1 MNEATTWRR
10 YFLSVL
16 LAAAIAPAAGAL
28 TLTGTIDAADPDMP
42 VVFISTPNCTGQGV
56 SLVSFEAR
64 PIFVTASGTY
74 TFSQTSAGASPGFAS
89 LYLMSV
95 NFDPDNGFPTCIAG
109 SNGAD
114 PLGFAVPLVAGTQYY
129 AVPFDD
135 TFGQL
140 GGTYVL
146 DITGDGE
153 VHEGAPTILAIPTL
167 SQWGLVGLA
176 ALLALTGLF
185 GLRKLRRA

>member
-1 MNEATTWRR
+1 
-10 YFLSVL
+10 
-16 LAAAIAPAAGAL
+16 
-28 TLTGTIDAADPDMP
+28 
-42 VVFISTPNCTGQGV
+42 
-56 SLVSFEAR
+56 
-64 PIFVTASGTY
+64 
-74 TFSQTSAGASPGFAS
+74 
-89 LYLMSV
+89 MSV

-114 PLGFAVPLVAGTQYY
+114 PLGFTVPLVAGTQYY

-135 TFGQL
+135 TFTQP

-153 VHEGAPTILAIPTL
+153 VVEGAPTILAIPTL
-167 SQWGLVGLA
+167 SQWGLAGLA